1 MDDPHHN
8 ARRLL
13 TSLERMRPLLM
24 GAALQHFRALQLS
37 PSHFR
42 VLGALWHHSPLAMK
56 DLAGNL
62 SLTPPSVTAL
72 IRHLVAV
79 GLVSRRTHDADSRIA
94 LIELTDKGQTL
105 HQNLTE
111 AQLEG
116 IERLL
121 GALAPDEQETMIGLL
136 ERAVGAIRDQAC
148 PQDPFASHRNDAE
161 GAEERG

>member
-1 MDDPHHN
+1 
-8 ARRLL
+8 
-13 TSLERMRPLLM
+13 
-24 GAALQHFRALQLS
+24 
-37 PSHFR
+37 
-42 VLGALWHHSPLAMK
+42 
-56 DLAGNL
+56 
-62 SLTPPSVTAL
+62 VTAL